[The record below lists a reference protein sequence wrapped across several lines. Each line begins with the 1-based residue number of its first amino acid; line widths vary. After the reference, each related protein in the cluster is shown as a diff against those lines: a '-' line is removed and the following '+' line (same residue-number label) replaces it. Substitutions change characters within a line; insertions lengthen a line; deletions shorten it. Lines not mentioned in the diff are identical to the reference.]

1 MKIAN
6 TNKLD
11 YLNTKRLSNLKI
23 TSNKLLMLKI
33 IKNLNYNNDK
43 STEILGKGTISHPVS
58 INTLNKLFGGV
69 YDSKGY
75 LGDLNF
81 VNEYKLISTKLLA
94 INFFNN
100 KTNIENA
107 YSKEIDSLNKLSKNK
122 LMINLK
128 LINRI
133 NQNLFNLKSQFN
145 ENKNNSINFI
155 LNNIIKQFNPNILF
169 YNNLLNNNN
178 NNSTFNLIL
187 LNRQL
192 SLINKLGLNLLNFN
206 KINNTSISELNN
218 NNYTSNIDYAKFNLN
233 IKIIKLIIKNNII
246 LTNTF
251 NNYSNYS
258 NYSNITKPNKNYNLD
273 ELNILNNKIKEAL
286 LSFEFYNNKGHNNSN
301 ILKNNIIKF
310 K

>member
-1 MKIAN
+1 MKITN
-6 TNKLD
+6 TNKFD

-23 TSNKLLMLKI
+23 NSNKLLMLKI
-33 IKNLNYNNDK
+33 IKKLNYNNDN

-75 LGDLNF
+75 LGDLSF
-81 VNEYKLISTKLLA
+81 VNDYKLISNKLLA
-94 INFFNN
+94 TNLL
-100 KTNIENA
+100 KTNIESA

-128 LINRI
+128 LINSI
-133 NQNLFNLKSQFN
+133 NQKLFNLKSQFT
-145 ENKNNSINFI
+145 EKNNDSINFI

-169 YNNLLNNNN
+169 YNTLLNYNNNN
-178 NNSTFNLIL
+178 NMLNLIL

-192 SLINKLGLNLLNFN
+192 SLINKLGKKLLNFN
-206 KINNTSISELNN
+206 KINNTSIFRLNNDNN
-218 NNYTSNIDYAKFNLN
+218 NNFTPKIDYVKFNLN
-233 IKIIKLIIKNNII
+233 IKIIKLIIKNNIL

-251 NNYSNYS
+251 NNYSN
-258 NYSNITKPNKNYNLD
+258 IPNNRNYNLD

-286 LSFEFYNNKGHNNSN
+286 LSFEIYNNKAHNNSN
-301 ILKNNIIKF
+301 LLKNNIIKF

>member
-58 INTLNKLFGGV
+58 INTLKKLFGGV

-133 NQNLFNLKSQFN
+133 NQNLFNLKYQFT

-169 YNNLLNNNN
+169 YNNLLNNN

-258 NYSNITKPNKNYNLD
+258 NYSNITKNKNYNLD

-286 LSFEFYNNKGHNNSN
+286 LSFEFYNNKAHNNSN